1 MTTSRLPLGPPAPGE
16 GTVRGGTTPGS
27 GESPR
32 ARHNPVAVTARSGI
46 ETVGEMVQFIA
57 EIIKNVP
64 TAARLYPA
72 EVVRHAGLLIRA
84 NSAVIL
90 FMMFM
95 LGAVFGLASH
105 FLFSSIGIE
114 SYIAAAHTIGGMRG
128 ITEVVFGWII
138 AAKVG
143 CGIVA
148 EIGAMKISEEIDAME
163 VMGVQSVPY
172 LLSTRLLAGIVV
184 TPFLWV
190 VSLSVNFWAA
200 YLFNAK
206 MLQTASEGAFQYF
219 LYLFQNTQDFMISVT
234 WGTFLMA
241 MVIVIAGYFGYSAKG
256 GPVGVGRN
264 TAQSMLVNLVMISL
278 TALILVQMFY
288 GQAPNAPIGN

>member
-1 MTTSRLPLGPPAPGE
+1 MTASTTADQRNNAATPAAEKVAPQPTIPHVPVPGR
-16 GTVRGGTTPGS
+16 RGV
-27 GESPR
+27 ES
-32 ARHNPVAVTARSGI
+32 I
-46 ETVGEMVQFIA
+46 GEMVQFIWHVLR
-57 EIIKNVP
+57 ELP

-72 EVVRHAGLLIRA
+72 EIFRHAGLMIRA
-84 NSAVIL
+84 NSAVIF

-148 EIGAMKISEEIDAME
+148 EIGAMGISEEIDAME
-163 VMGVQSVPY
+163 VMGIRSIPY
-172 LLSTRLLAGIVV
+172 LIGTRLLAGLIV

-190 VSLSVNFWAA
+190 TSLSLNFWAA
-200 YLFNAK
+200 YLFNVK
-206 MLQTASEGAFQYF
+206 LLQTASAGAFQYF
-219 LYLFQNTQDFMISVT
+219 LFLFQNTHDFLISVS

-241 MVIVIAGYFGYSAKG
+241 MVIVVAGYYGFTAKG

-264 TAQSMLVNLVMISL
+264 TAQSMLVNLVLISL
-278 TALILVQMFY
+278 TALMLVQLFY
-288 GQAPNAPIGN
+288 GNAPNAPIGN

>member
-1 MTTSRLPLGPPAPGE
+1 MTSIQINSISEPGQDGTGVATGQLPTPAASE
-16 GTVRGGTTPGS
+16 IVRRPIESMGAVVRFVAQVIRSIPTT
-27 GESPR
+27 
-32 ARHNPVAVTARSGI
+32 
-46 ETVGEMVQFIA
+46 
-57 EIIKNVP
+57 
-64 TAARLYPA
+64 ARLYPA
-72 EVVRHAGLLIRA
+72 EIFRHAGLLIRA
-84 NSAVIL
+84 NSAVIF

-148 EIGAMKISEEIDAME
+148 EVGAMRISEEIDAME
-163 VMGVQSVPY
+163 VMGIQSIPY
-172 LLSTRLLAGIVV
+172 LVTTRLIAGIIV

-190 VSLSVNFWAA
+190 CSLSLNFWAA
-200 YLFNAK
+200 YLFNVK
-206 MLQTASEGAFQYF
+206 LLQTASAGAFQYF
-219 LYLFQNTQDFMISVT
+219 LFLFQNLQDFLISVS

-241 MVIVIAGYFGYSAKG
+241 MVIVIASYFGYTAKG

-264 TAQSMLVNLVMISL
+264 TAQSMLVNLVLISL
-278 TALILVQMFY
+278 TALMLVQLFY
-288 GQAPNAPIGN
+288 GNAPNAPIGN

>member
-1 MTTSRLPLGPPAPGE
+1 MTSMSE
-16 GTVRGGTTPGS
+16 
-27 GESPR
+27 
-32 ARHNPVAVTARSGI
+32 NAVTPTHAASSDADHTGSAAVDHGAAFRRPLESLGAVVRF
-46 ETVGEMVQFIA
+46 VGEVFRSIPFA
-57 EIIKNVP
+57 V
-64 TAARLYPA
+64 RVYPA
-72 EVVRHAGLLIRA
+72 EIFRHAGLLIRA
-84 NSAVIL
+84 NSGVIF

-148 EIGAMKISEEIDAME
+148 EVGAMRISEEIDAME
-163 VMGVQSVPY
+163 VMGIRPIPY
-172 LLSTRLLAGIVV
+172 LVTTRLLAGLIV

-190 VSLSVNFWAA
+190 ASLSLNFWAA
-200 YLFNAK
+200 YLFNVK
-206 MLQTASEGAFQYF
+206 LLQTASAGAFQYF
-219 LYLFQNTQDFMISVT
+219 LFLFQNVQDFLISVS
-234 WGTFLMA
+234 WGTFLMM
-241 MVIVIAGYFGYSAKG
+241 MVIVIASYYGYSAKG

-264 TAQSMLVNLVMISL
+264 TAQSMLVNLVLISL
-278 TALILVQMFY
+278 TALMLVQLFY
-288 GQAPNAPIGN
+288 GNSPNAPIGN

>member
-1 MTTSRLPLGPPAPGE
+1 MTAIMGTPPPPSPSPEPPAA
-16 GTVRGGTTPGS
+16 VVDA
-27 GESPR
+27 SP
-32 ARHNPVAVTARSGI
+32 ANPVRIAVESIGD
-46 ETVGEMVQFIA
+46 MVQFVGQVLRGI
-57 EIIKNVP
+57 P

-72 EVVRHAGLLIRA
+72 EIFRHAGLVIRA
-84 NSAVIL
+84 NAGVIL

-138 AAKVG
+138 AAKIG

-148 EIGAMKISEEIDAME
+148 EVGAMRISEEIDAME
-163 VMGVQSVPY
+163 VMGIRSVPY
-172 LLSTRLLAGIVV
+172 LISSRLVAGLIV

-190 VSLSVNFWAA
+190 VSLSINFWAA
-200 YLFNAK
+200 YLFNAQL
-206 MLQTASEGAFQYF
+206 LQTASEGAFQYF
-219 LYLFQNTQDFMISVT
+219 LYLFQNTQDFMISVI

-241 MVIVIAGYFGYSAKG
+241 MIIVVAGYFGYTSKG

-264 TAQSMLVNLVMISL
+264 TAMSMLVNLVLISL
-278 TALILVQMFY
+278 TALFLVQIFY